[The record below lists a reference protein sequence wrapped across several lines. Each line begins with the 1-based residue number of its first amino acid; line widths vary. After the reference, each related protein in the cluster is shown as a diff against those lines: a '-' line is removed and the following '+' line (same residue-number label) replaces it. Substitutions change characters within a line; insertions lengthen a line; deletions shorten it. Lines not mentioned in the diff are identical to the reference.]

1 MRKNILKKITSVIMV
16 GVIIFSTVVFS
27 KAAFYESES
36 NNTWGTANSIPINSE
51 ITGNL
56 QTYSDVDYYK
66 FTVAVPSGIQL
77 VFNHD
82 VPADYASWDVELYNA
97 NAEEITSF
105 NSSQYNVTKTSS
117 YIRVPAGTYYIEVS
131 NSTWDDID
139 YNLTVSAKD
148 ESASNFEKEVN
159 NTWGT
164 AQTISINKEYTC
176 NLQTYDDVDY
186 YKFTVTA
193 STSIQLEFRHEVPT
207 DYAGWDVELF
217 YANGNELTSAFSS
230 QYDVDVLSSNTELS
244 TGVYYIMVD
253 NTTWSDIDYKLTV
266 LSPIDK
272 TPPVITVGA
281 YTTTPT
287 NQNVTVT
294 VSTNEGTLN
303 ATSHTFTANGS
314 FDFIATDAA
323 GNVTTR
329 TVTISNIDKTPPII
343 TVGSY
348 TTTPTNQNVTV
359 SVSTNEG
366 TLNAASH
373 TFTSNG
379 SFDFIATDAAGNV
392 TTRTVTISNIDKTA
406 PVITVG
412 SYTTTPT
419 NQNVTVSVSTNE
431 GMLNTTSHT
440 FTANGNFDFIATDAA
455 GNVTTRTVTI
465 SNIDKTPPIIT
476 VGSYTTTPTNQ
487 DVVVT
492 ASTNEGTLNTTSHIF
507 TANGSFDFIATDA
520 AGNVTTR
527 TVTISNIDKTAP
539 IITVGSYTTAP
550 TNQNV
555 VVTASTNKGTL
566 NTTSHTFTAN
576 GSFDF
581 IATDA
586 AGNVTTRTVTIS
598 NIDKTPPVITV
609 GSYTTAPTNQ
619 DVVVTASTNEGT
631 LNTTSHTFT
640 ANGSFD
646 FIATDAVGNLT
657 TRTVIISNID
667 KTAPV
672 ITVGNYT
679 TTPTNQNVAVSV
691 STNEGTLNAASHTFT
706 SNGSFDFI
714 ATDAAGNLTT
724 RTVAISNIDKT
735 APATP
740 TLSPSTTVTTNSNVF
755 VTITYPADADVKEYM
770 LSAGVWTP
778 YTEEVNISA
787 NNTVFARCKDTAG
800 NYSSINSI
808 SISNIDKAAPVVV
821 GVSNNE
827 TYIAGRTITFNEG
840 TAILDGNPIVNG
852 SEVSSIGMHILI
864 VTDTVGN
871 STTIIFTIIDPVTK
885 ISLNVTNLKWA
896 VGRTGTFIVTI
907 LPSNAT
913 NKAVSWKSS
922 NTAVT
927 TVDNAGILTAKGVG
941 KATLTCTAKDGS
953 GIKATCTITVVPK
966 TPTNLKAVK
975 ASTTS
980 IKLTWSPVSGVT
992 GYYLF
997 RSTSKTG
1004 TYSYIKTITATSYI
1018 NTGLTKGKT
1027 YYYKV
1032 QAFKMVGS
1040 TPYRSAST
1048 AISSATL

>member
-1 MRKNILKKITSVIMV
+1 MV

-131 NSTWDDID
+131 NSTWDDIG

-303 ATSHTFTANGS
+303 ATSHTFTA
-314 FDFIATDAA
+314 
-323 GNVTTR
+323 
-329 TVTISNIDKTPPII
+329 
-343 TVGSY
+343 
-348 TTTPTNQNVTV
+348 
-359 SVSTNEG
+359 
-366 TLNAASH
+366 
-373 TFTSNG
+373 
-379 SFDFIATDAAGNV
+379 
-392 TTRTVTISNIDKTA
+392 
-406 PVITVG
+406 
-412 SYTTTPT
+412 
-419 NQNVTVSVSTNE
+419 
-431 GMLNTTSHT
+431 
-440 FTANGNFDFIATDAA
+440 
-455 GNVTTRTVTI
+455 
-465 SNIDKTPPIIT
+465 
-476 VGSYTTTPTNQ
+476 
-487 DVVVT
+487 
-492 ASTNEGTLNTTSHIF
+492 
-507 TANGSFDFIATDA
+507 
-520 AGNVTTR
+520 
-527 TVTISNIDKTAP
+527 
-539 IITVGSYTTAP
+539 
-550 TNQNV
+550 
-555 VVTASTNKGTL
+555 
-566 NTTSHTFTAN
+566 
-576 GSFDF
+576 
-581 IATDA
+581 
-586 AGNVTTRTVTIS
+586 
-598 NIDKTPPVITV
+598 
-609 GSYTTAPTNQ
+609 
-619 DVVVTASTNEGT
+619 
-631 LNTTSHTFT
+631 
-640 ANGSFD
+640 
-646 FIATDAVGNLT
+646 
-657 TRTVIISNID
+657 
-667 KTAPV
+667 
-672 ITVGNYT
+672 
-679 TTPTNQNVAVSV
+679 
-691 STNEGTLNAASHTFT
+691 
-706 SNGSFDFI
+706 NGSFDFI